1 MVTVTNNAAKE
12 SNRVFVHVK
21 AEQEIKSIR
30 NEPLERLCTRKDRD
44 YTHTFA
50 CSIRQSALS
59 PEKQEHISSLPFV
72 VVVVVV
78 ASICFPDPP
87 AVRFISREA
96 DDVRMDWEGI

>member
-12 SNRVFVHVK
+12 SNGVFVHVK
-21 AEQEIKSIR
+21 AKQEIKSIR

-50 CSIRQSALS
+50 CAIRQSALS
-59 PEKQEHISSLPFV
+59 PEKQEHISSLPF
-72 VVVVVV
+72 VVVVV